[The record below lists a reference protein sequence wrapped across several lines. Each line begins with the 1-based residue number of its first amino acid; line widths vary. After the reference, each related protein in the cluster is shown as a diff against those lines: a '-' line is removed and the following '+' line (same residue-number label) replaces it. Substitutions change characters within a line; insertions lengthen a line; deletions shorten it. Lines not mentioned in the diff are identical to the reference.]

1 MPNVALP
8 HGDEATSDRN
18 ARDSAGVTQPSPKV
32 DVEIAT
38 DGQRAPAP
46 KRSLIGW
53 GLRFLGPVILIVV
66 IARLS
71 KPREL
76 VAILLAAHGAPLAL
90 AVLLNVVPV
99 YLKVV
104 RWQVVL
110 RGRSIEY
117 ATKPAFLAY
126 ASSLYLGMLT
136 PGRVGDVIRI
146 QYLRHDTGARYA
158 EGLASIVT
166 DRLADLYVLAA
177 FVAIGVA
184 HYSSILPRELAI
196 LSWLMV
202 GGTVVGPLVLFVPG
216 VAEKLFATIYRRL
229 ARTQEADGLAH
240 FLVAVRIGA
249 RARIVPVILLTVAA
263 FLVNFVQGWLAA
275 RALGLDLGLFE
286 VSCLSAIQS
295 LMGLLPISVSGI
307 GVREAFFA
315 VVFPSLGYSATQGAS
330 FGLLVFFVVYL
341 ALVAMGA
348 MAWQLKPPP
357 TGLPPSGTPS
367 TEPR

>member
-1 MPNVALP
+1 MTDDLSRSSAEPPELP
-8 HGDEATSDRN
+8 EPTPKLAVQIAPDAEVVRPAKKTS
-18 ARDSAGVTQPSPKV
+18 
-32 DVEIAT
+32 
-38 DGQRAPAP
+38 
-46 KRSLIGW
+46 LLGW
-53 GLRFLGPVILIVV
+53 GLRFLGPVILAVV
-66 IARLS
+66 ILRLS

-76 VAILLAAHGAPLAL
+76 LAILSAATLAPLAL
-90 AVLLNVVPV
+90 AIALNVVPV

-110 RGRSIEY
+110 QGRSITY
-117 ATKPAFLAY
+117 GTKPAFLAY

-158 EGLASIVT
+158 EGLASIVL
-166 DRLADLYVLAA
+166 DRLADLYVLAV
-177 FVAIGVA
+177 FVAIGIA
-184 HYSSILPRELAI
+184 HYSAILPSELKI
-196 LSWLMV
+196 LSWIMV

-216 VAEKLFATIYRRL
+216 LAERLLSAVYKRL
-229 ARTQEADGLAH
+229 ARFQEADGLER
-240 FLVAVRIGA
+240 FLEAVRAGA
-249 RARIVPVILLTVAA
+249 RSRIVPVILLTVAA
-263 FLVNFVQGWLAA
+263 FGVNFVQGWLAA
-275 RALGLDLGLFE
+275 RALGLDLDLFE

-315 VVFPSLGYSATQGAS
+315 VVFPSLGYSAAQGTS

-341 ALVAMGA
+341 ALVCLGA
-348 MAWQLKPPP
+348 IAWQLKPPP

-367 TEPR
+367 TQPR

>member
-1 MPNVALP
+1 MTDDL
-8 HGDEATSDRN
+8 S
-18 ARDSAGVTQPSPKV
+18 PSSTETP
-32 DVEIAT
+32 E
-38 DGQRAPAP
+38 PAP
-46 KRSLIGW
+46 HVTVQIDPEAQVVRPAKRTSLLGW
-53 GLRFLGPVILIVV
+53 GLRLLGPVILAVV
-66 IARLS
+66 ILRLS

-76 VAILLAAHGAPLAL
+76 WAILSSAHVLPLAL
-90 AVLLNVVPV
+90 AISLNVLPV

-110 RGRSIEY
+110 KGRSITY

-158 EGLASIVT
+158 EGLSSIVL
-166 DRLADLYVLAA
+166 DRLADLYVLAV

-184 HYSSILPRELAI
+184 HYSAILPYELKV

-202 GGTVVGPLVLFVPG
+202 GGTVVGPLVFFVPG
-216 VAEKLFATIYRRL
+216 LAERLLSAVYRRL
-229 ARTQEADGLAH
+229 ARVEETDGLAH
-240 FLVAVRIGA
+240 FLEAVRAGA

-263 FLVNFVQGWLAA
+263 FGVNFVQGWLAA
-275 RALGLDLGLFE
+275 RALGLSLDLFE

-315 VVFPSLGYSATQGAS
+315 VVFPSLGYSAAQGTS

-341 ALVAMGA
+341 ALVGMGA
-348 MAWQLKPPP
+348 VAWQLKPPP

-367 TEPR
+367 TQPR